1 MQQDLNIL
9 QVDNLSKYFGGLAAV
24 SNCSIKI
31 KKGSITGVIGPN
43 GSGKTT
49 LFNLIAGNLKPSKG
63 NVLFCGENI
72 TGIPSYELFSK
83 GLLRTF
89 QIAHEFTNL
98 TVLENLMMVP
108 GNQSGEHLTNAL
120 FNPKIVNQE
129 EKKIKQKALEVID
142 FLNLTQLSQ
151 ELAGNLSGG
160 QKKLL
165 ELGRTMMVD
174 AKLVL
179 LDEVGAGVNRTLLKD
194 IGSAILRLNKEK
206 GYTFCMIE
214 HDMDFIS
221 RLCDPVIV
229 MSEGSVLFKG
239 TSDEVKNN
247 EQVIESYLGR
257 GFKTGNGKKIM
268 PFFSGENMTGGYG
281 GADIINSCTIN
292 VNKGEIVAI
301 LGPNGAGKSTAM
313 KAMLGLLNLKSGKIS
328 IDGKDISKLNPQD
341 RVKEGISFVPQT
353 RNVFTG
359 LSVEENLEMGAY
371 LRDERLEEIIE
382 EIYELF
388 PILKEKRFQLVGEL
402 SGGQRQQVALGR
414 ALMIKPSVLML
425 DEPTAGVSPIV
436 MDELFD
442 HILKVKKT
450 NVAIIMVEQNAK
462 QALSIADRGYVLVTG
477 ENKFSGTGK
486 ELLNDPEVRRSFLGG

>member
-9 QVDNLSKYFGGLAAV
+9 QVNNLSKYFGGLAAV
-24 SNCSIKI
+24 SNCSLKI
-31 KKGSITGVIGPN
+31 RKGSITGVIGPN

-49 LFNLIAGNLKPSKG
+49 LFNLIAGNLKPSEG
-63 NVLFCGENI
+63 NVLFQDEDI

-108 GNQSGEHLTNAL
+108 GNQSGEKLTNAL

-129 EKKIKQKALEVID
+129 EVKIKEKALEVIE
-142 FLNLTQLSQ
+142 FLNLKQLSK

-214 HDMDFIS
+214 HDMDFIN

-247 EQVIESYLGR
+247 EQVIESYLG
-257 GFKTGNGKKIM
+257 
-268 PFFSGENMTGGYG
+268 
-281 GADIINSCTIN
+281 
-292 VNKGEIVAI
+292 KGSKNR
-301 LGPNGAGKSTAM
+301 NGAG
-313 KAMLGLLNLKSGKIS
+313 
-328 IDGKDISKLNPQD
+328 
-341 RVKEGISFVPQT
+341 
-353 RNVFTG
+353 
-359 LSVEENLEMGAY
+359 
-371 LRDERLEEIIE
+371 
-382 EIYELF
+382 
-388 PILKEKRFQLVGEL
+388 
-402 SGGQRQQVALGR
+402 
-414 ALMIKPSVLML
+414 
-425 DEPTAGVSPIV
+425 
-436 MDELFD
+436 
-442 HILKVKKT
+442 
-450 NVAIIMVEQNAK
+450 
-462 QALSIADRGYVLVTG
+462 
-477 ENKFSGTGK
+477 
-486 ELLNDPEVRRSFLGG
+486 

>member
-9 QVDNLSKYFGGLAAV
+9 QVNNLSKYFGGLAAV
-24 SNCSIKI
+24 SNCSLKI
-31 KKGSITGVIGPN
+31 RKGSITGVIGPN

-49 LFNLIAGNLKPSKG
+49 LFNLIAGNLKPSEG
-63 NVLFCGENI
+63 NVLFQDEDI

-108 GNQSGEHLTNAL
+108 GNQSGEKLTNAL

-129 EKKIKQKALEVID
+129 EVKIKEKALEVIE
-142 FLNLTQLSQ
+142 FLNLKQLSK

-214 HDMDFIS
+214 HDMDFIN

-257 GFKTGNGKKIM
+257 GSKNR
-268 PFFSGENMTGGYG
+268 
-281 GADIINSCTIN
+281 
-292 VNKGEIVAI
+292 
-301 LGPNGAGKSTAM
+301 NGAG
-313 KAMLGLLNLKSGKIS
+313 
-328 IDGKDISKLNPQD
+328 
-341 RVKEGISFVPQT
+341 
-353 RNVFTG
+353 
-359 LSVEENLEMGAY
+359 
-371 LRDERLEEIIE
+371 
-382 EIYELF
+382 
-388 PILKEKRFQLVGEL
+388 
-402 SGGQRQQVALGR
+402 
-414 ALMIKPSVLML
+414 
-425 DEPTAGVSPIV
+425 
-436 MDELFD
+436 
-442 HILKVKKT
+442 
-450 NVAIIMVEQNAK
+450 
-462 QALSIADRGYVLVTG
+462 
-477 ENKFSGTGK
+477 
-486 ELLNDPEVRRSFLGG
+486 